1 MAVAIVLLPT
11 GACHASAP
19 LTTIPFLPFPLEAR
33 ADEAGQCQPAVS
45 AFQCVL
51 RSCPI

>member
-33 ADEAGQCQPAVS
+33 SDEAGQC
-45 AFQCVL
+45 
-51 RSCPI
+51 